1 MSLVPP
7 LQNVKWRKEE
17 EVRWTD
23 IAKLSSPKLWSY
35 LSFHKS
41 RTKKVRMNVFLPE
54 ESDTLRSHTGVVEK
68 IELIQGVRSCNVGMR
83 NH

>member
-1 MSLVPP
+1 MEMSLVPP

-54 ESDTLRSHTGVVEK
+54 ESDTFRSHTGVVETLFPQK
-68 IELIQGVRSCNVGMR
+68 PHKKCLDE
-83 NH
+83 

>member
-54 ESDTLRSHTGVVEK
+54 ESDTLRSHTGVVEQIK
-68 IELIQGVRSCNVGMR
+68 EEKSTDSRCEEL
-83 NH
+83 